1 MGDEIRVDWSSLLD
15 LLPACMEFR
24 EQALNGEETDL
35 HEVADRVGAAFGIS
49 DVDAFAANKV
59 RDAMQDG
66 FAEGLNGPE
75 AKALAGLFASSCKPI
90 MSLVVQFA
98 RGGMSAPELLA
109 GMNDVC
115 FGNVSEM
122 QAILQKGLGVP
133 DKTAE
138 FLAGKLGPYLVS
150 VYAFAA
156 AYKIYAK
163 AAKDAELARERRIKI
178 ERLANESIAQLQ
190 AEREEME
197 RFVDACLL
205 DKLQPFSEGITAMD
219 QAVIDSDDDGYIA
232 ANAQLWELFGR
243 KAQYATADEFDDLM
257 QSDEV
262 FRL

>member
-1 MGDEIRVDWSSLLD
+1 MGDDIRVDWAALLD
-15 LLPACMEFR
+15 LFPACMEFR
-24 EQALNGEETDL
+24 DQALSGEEVDL

-49 DVDAFAANKV
+49 DVDAFVASKV
-59 RDAMQDG
+59 KDAMQDG

-90 MSLVVQFA
+90 MSLVMQFA
-98 RGGMSAPELLA
+98 RGGMSAPELLD
-109 GMNDVC
+109 GMNNICV
-115 FGNVSEM
+115 GNVDKM
-122 QAILQKGLGVP
+122 QTLLQRGLGVP

-138 FLAGKLGPYLVS
+138 YLAGKLGPYLVS

-190 AEREEME
+190 AEREEMDC
-197 RFVDACLL
+197 FVDACLL
-205 DKLQPFSEGITAMD
+205 DKLQPFSEGMAAMD

-232 ANAQLWELFGR
+232 ANARLWELFGR
-243 KAQYATADEFDDLM
+243 EAQYKNADELDALM